1 MYKIDFSNSFKKD
14 LKLMQKRGY
23 NMKKIYQTILDIQN
37 HIPLPQKYRN
47 HALVGQYS
55 GFMECHIEP
64 DWLLIYRISL
74 ETNTVYF
81 VRTGT
86 HSDLF

>member
-37 HIPLPQKYRN
+37 QIPLPQKYRN

>member
-1 MYKIDFSNSFKKD
+1 
-14 LKLMQKRGY
+14 MQKRGY

-37 HIPLPQKYRN
+37 QIPLPQKYRN
-47 HALVGQYS
+47 HALVGKYS

-74 ETNTVYF
+74 ENNTVYF
-81 VRTGT
+81 VSTGT